1 MDRKELTPELQE
13 KLKECKTPEELIELA
28 KREGY
33 ELTDEQI
40 ESISGGGGRWSG
52 DCEGFKPK
60 PIRVR

>member
-33 ELTDEQI
+33 ELSDEQI
-40 ESISGGGGRWSG
+40 ESISGGKGRWSG

-60 PIRVR
+60 PFRVR